1 MIPANDV
8 TVFYPEKGQIERGE
22 IVASGPRAMVLSI
35 DPFTQGLLLTLS
47 ASTIGTGVRT
57 WWVIAGLVPVVP
69 IGATDVY
76 VDRSMGTDYGE
87 FVVHSRAHRSR
98 LKQLHGTLVFN
109 DAISFEFIENSLDLS
124 TRTRFTISIFYRYY
138 LILRFEFLYSQ
149 INIRKESNSIQIFK
163 ADYRLLSRNVFLL
176 WSLCKTF
183 CN

>member
-1 MIPANDV
+1 MQWYCRSVHAGFVVNV
-8 TVFYPEKGQIERGE
+8 KCVHYRYRCQNMVGN
-22 IVASGPRAMVLSI
+22 SGPRPCCSYWGYRRLR
-35 DPFTQGLLLTLS
+35 G
-47 ASTIGTGVRT
+47 
-57 WWVIAGLVPVVP
+57 
-69 IGATDVY
+69 
-76 VDRSMGTDYGE
+76 SMGTDYGE